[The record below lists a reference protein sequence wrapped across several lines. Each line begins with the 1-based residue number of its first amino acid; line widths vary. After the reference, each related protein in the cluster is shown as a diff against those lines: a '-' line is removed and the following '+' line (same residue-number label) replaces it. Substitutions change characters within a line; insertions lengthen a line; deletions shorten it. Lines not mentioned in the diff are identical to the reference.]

1 MTGDLACRTPE
12 GNYRITGRLK
22 DMIIRGGENIYPK
35 EIEEFIYTHPK
46 VSDVQVIGVPDKAM
60 GEEIMACIILK
71 EGETMTQEEMKKFV
85 LDHMA
90 KHKVPKYIEFVD
102 SFPMNDAGKIQKYKM
117 REQAVKKF
125 GLEKDAS
132 IETA

>member
-1 MTGDLACRTPE
+1 
-12 GNYRITGRLK
+12 
-22 DMIIRGGENIYPK
+22 
-35 EIEEFIYTHPK
+35 
-46 VSDVQVIGVPDKAM
+46 
-60 GEEIMACIILK
+60 MACIILK
-71 EGETMTQEEMKKFV
+71 EGETMTQEEMKKYV
-85 LDHMA
+85 LHHMA
-90 KHKVPKYIEFVD
+90 KHKGPKYIEFVD

>member
-1 MTGDLACRTPE
+1 
-12 GNYRITGRLK
+12 
-22 DMIIRGGENIYPK
+22 
-35 EIEEFIYTHPK
+35 
-46 VSDVQVIGVPDKAM
+46 M

-71 EGETMTQEEMKKFV
+71 EGETMTVEEMKKYV

-90 KHKVPKYIEFVD
+90 KHKVPKYIDFVD

-117 REQAVKKF
+117 REMAVEKL
-125 GLEKDAS
+125 GLQKDAA